1 MAVLAASSFAFSGCD
16 EDLEVPPLNVPTTDV
31 RSNMTILDFKEKYWN
46 DENNYYVEIP
56 KNENG
61 EDIILGGRIAANDE
75 NGNIYQ
81 VIVLQDETAA
91 ITISVKLDSN
101 NGLAHLYTKY
111 KVGEEMYINVT
122 GLVAGKY
129 AGLFQ
134 LGATDTDNQ
143 GNPQTGRMPGLTFV
157 EHTYLN
163 GLPQPDQVKVY
174 EMTIEEI
181 NKIRSNEDLMK
192 YQSQPVRINN
202 VSWIGGGVDTWGTTG
217 TTSTSTNRYLIN
229 ASGNQI
235 LARNSNRSDF
245 CDQTLPA
252 GHGDVQA
259 IMSYFN
265 GTWQL
270 MFQGPDDCFDF
281 GGESYAP
288 QITGDGS
295 ETDPFSV
302 SSVLAGATG
311 SDMWVSGYIVGW
323 VSGQVL
329 KDGANFTVPASSA
342 SNILMADKPDETNVS
357 NCIPVQL
364 TSGSDARTA
373 LNLQNN
379 PGNLG
384 RQVKVKGNLEA
395 YFGASGVK
403 AVTAYVLGEGGTT
416 PPEPAE
422 GGTAE
427 KPFTVGQILDAS
439 ASGTSVWMTGYIVG
453 AVNDKSINDAAFTAP
468 FSLASNILVAA
479 TPGETDVTKCVPV
492 QLVSGTDPRTALN
505 LKDNESNLGKQV
517 SLKGDV
523 ATYFGVPGFKTVSAY
538 AWGDKG
544 TDTPDTPVTGT
555 QFRKVTS
562 ITSGKEYLLVAEGK
576 MAVLPTG
583 NYGYLKVA
591 DATDNGGVI
600 TADAANAYTF
610 TAVSGGYEIKLSSGK
625 YVYMTGTFNS
635 FNFSDTT
642 PTEGGVWTVSIAAD
656 GSATITNVEKGKYI
670 QYSTQ
675 YTSFGSYANATGT
688 LPVLYEKV
696 N

>member
-1 MAVLAASSFAFSGCD
+1 MAVLAASSFAFTGCD
-16 EDLEVPPLNVPTTDV
+16 EDLEVPPLDVPSTDV
-31 RSNMTILDFKEKYWN
+31 RANMSILDFKEKYWN
-46 DENNYYVEIP
+46 DEDNYYVEIP
-56 KNENG
+56 KNDNG
-61 EDIILGGRIAANDE
+61 EDIILGGRISATDE
-75 NGNIYQ
+75 GGNIYQ
-81 VIVLQDETAA
+81 VVVLQDETASIA
-91 ITISVKLDSN
+91 ISVSLDRN
-101 NGLAHLYTKY
+101 NGLSNLYTKY

-122 GLVAGKY
+122 GLAAGKY

-134 LGATDTDNQ
+134 IGAPEIYN
-143 GNPQTGRMPGLTFV
+143 GKPQTGRMPGVTFM

-163 GLPQPDQVKVY
+163 GLPQPDQVRTEV
-174 EMTIEEI
+174 MTIEEL
-181 NKIRSNEDLMK
+181 NSIRSVEDLQK
-192 YQSQPVRINN
+192 YQSQRIRINN
-202 VSWIGGGVDTWGTTG
+202 VSWIGGGVDSWGVTG
-217 TTSTSTNRYLIN
+217 TTSTATNRYLID
-229 ASGNQI
+229 ADGKQV

-245 CDQTLPA
+245 CDQILPA
-252 GHGDVQA
+252 GHGDVIA
-259 IMSYFN
+259 TLGYFN

-270 MFQGPDDCFDF
+270 MFQSPDDCIDF

-384 RQVKVKGNLEA
+384 RQVKVKGSLEA
-395 YFGASGVK
+395 YFGAAGVK
-403 AVTAYVLGEGGTT
+403 TVTAYVLGEGGVT

-427 KPFTVGQILDAS
+427 KPFTVDQILGAS
-439 ASGTSVWMTGYIVG
+439 ASGSGVWMTGYIVG
-453 AVNDKSINDAAFTAP
+453 AVNDKSISDAAFTAP

-492 QLVSGTDPRTALN
+492 QLVSGTDSRTALN
-505 LKDNESNLGKQV
+505 LKDNEGNLGKQV